1 MDLKELKDLD
11 FKLLAVFDAV
21 FETQSVTVASKQIG
35 LSQPAMSYSLA
46 RLRAVFGDPLFIR
59 VDNSMQPTPRALA
72 LAPAVK
78 RILDVLQGELLGGG
92 GFDPAASVRQFE
104 LCMSDIGEL
113 YFLPGL
119 ARGIWAESPGSTL
132 RTRSMVID
140 ELVSRME
147 EGGVD
152 LAIGYYPDL
161 NKGGFYQQLLF
172 ESVFVCIASSDN
184 RALDEGLSLPAY
196 KNAPHV
202 VVAYE
207 GRSQEIIDRHLMQM
221 KIERRV
227 VLTVPHFLSLAEIVP
242 QTDVIATVPR
252 EVAQQLAKSGRIR
265 VHDLPVA
272 APEFPLMQFWHK
284 RNHADPAS
292 QWLRAMVRQVFQHR
306 VSFGNEHGEESG
318 NR

>member
-1 MDLKELKDLD
+1 MNLKKIKDLD

-21 FETQSVTVASKQIG
+21 FETQSVTVAGKRIG
-35 LSQPAMSYSLA
+35 LSQPAMSYSLT

-59 VDNSMQPTPRALA
+59 VDNCMRPTPRALE

-78 RILDVLQGELLGGG
+78 RVMDVLQGELLGGA
-92 GFDPAASVRQFE
+92 GFDPATSTRQFE

-119 ARGIWAESPGSTL
+119 ARGMWAQSPGSTL
-132 RTRSMVID
+132 RTRSMAIG
-140 ELVSRME
+140 ELVAKME

-152 LAIGYYPDL
+152 LAVGYYPDL
-161 NKGGFYQQLLF
+161 DKGGFYQQLLF

-184 RALDEGLSLPAY
+184 RALDKGLSLQTY
-196 KNAPHV
+196 KSAPHV
-202 VVAYE
+202 AVAYE
-207 GRSQEIIDRHLMQM
+207 GRSQEMIDRHLMQM

-227 VLTVPHFLSLAEIVP
+227 VLSVPHFLSLAEIVP

-252 EVAQQLAKSGRIR
+252 EAALQLAKSGRIR

-272 APEFPLMQFWHK
+272 APGFPLMQFWHK

-292 QWLRAMVRQVFQHR
+292 QWLRTVVRQAFQQ
-306 VSFGNEHGEESG
+306 
-318 NR
+318 

>member
-1 MDLKELKDLD
+1 MNLKEIKDLD

-21 FETQSVTVASKQIG
+21 FETRSVTVAGKRIG
-35 LSQPAMSYSLA
+35 LSQPAMSYSLT

-59 VDNSMQPTPRALA
+59 VDNRMRPTPRALE

-78 RILDVLQGELLGGG
+78 RVMDVLQGELLGGA
-92 GFDPAASVRQFE
+92 GFDPATSTRQFE

-119 ARGIWAESPGSTL
+119 ARGMWAQSPGSTL
-132 RTRSMVID
+132 RTRSMAIG
-140 ELVSRME
+140 ELVAKME

-152 LAIGYYPDL
+152 LAVGYYPDL
-161 NKGGFYQQLLF
+161 DKGGFYQQLLF

-184 RALDEGLSLPAY
+184 RALDEGLSLQAY
-196 KNAPHV
+196 KSAPHV
-202 VVAYE
+202 AVAYE
-207 GRSQEIIDRHLMQM
+207 GRSQEMIDRHLMQM

-227 VLTVPHFLSLAEIVP
+227 VLSVPHFLSLAEIVP

-252 EVAQQLAKSGRIR
+252 EAALQLAKSGRIR
-265 VHDLPVA
+265 VHDLPIA
-272 APEFPLMQFWHK
+272 APGFPLMQFWHK

-292 QWLRAMVRQVFQHR
+292 QWLRTVVRQAFQR
-306 VSFGNEHGEESG
+306 
-318 NR
+318 